1 MSGKTLPRPNQ
12 RDLTTSA
19 GLEAQLIAAATK
31 GKTHESRNPAEC
43 HFLWS
48 NPVSTIQSKSAG
60 VTEPQRPKST
70 FDNVLIAEDDAIS
83 RKILQNWLKNWGYQ
97 VIIAE
102 DGAKAWDILQEE
114 SPPELL
120 ILDWMMP
127 GIEGTELCRRIR
139 SRQRVP
145 YQYILLLTANNDKQ
159 DVVRGLEAGA
169 DDYLTKPFEP
179 SELRA
184 RLTVGRRIL
193 ALQRDLIQAREELR
207 FQATHDA
214 LTGIWNRGALLNLL
228 HRELE
233 RAVRSKNTT
242 CILMLDLDHFKKVND
257 THGHLAGDAV
267 LKEVARRVV
276 QVVRAYDFVGRYGG
290 EEFLIVLPDC
300 KKDQV
305 WQTAERIRAAIAGS
319 PVLTAGLEIA
329 VTVSIGATVSTC
341 GTTDEKE
348 TLAAADT
355 ALYQAK
361 NAGRNRTIL
370 L

>member
-1 MSGKTLPRPNQ
+1 MPLP
-12 RDLTTSA
+12 
-19 GLEAQLIAAATK
+19 LEQ
-31 GKTHESRNPAEC
+31 SRE
-43 HFLWS
+43 HH
-48 NPVSTIQSKSAG
+48 PVQIRR

-169 DDYLTKPFEP
+169 EDYLTKPFEP

-184 RLTVGRRIL
+184 RLTVGKRIL

-207 FQATHDA
+207 FQATHD
-214 LTGIWNRGALLNLL
+214 
-228 HRELE
+228 
-233 RAVRSKNTT
+233 
-242 CILMLDLDHFKKVND
+242 
-257 THGHLAGDAV
+257 
-267 LKEVARRVV
+267 
-276 QVVRAYDFVGRYGG
+276 
-290 EEFLIVLPDC
+290 
-300 KKDQV
+300 
-305 WQTAERIRAAIAGS
+305 
-319 PVLTAGLEIA
+319 
-329 VTVSIGATVSTC
+329 
-341 GTTDEKE
+341 
-348 TLAAADT
+348 
-355 ALYQAK
+355 
-361 NAGRNRTIL
+361 
-370 L
+370 